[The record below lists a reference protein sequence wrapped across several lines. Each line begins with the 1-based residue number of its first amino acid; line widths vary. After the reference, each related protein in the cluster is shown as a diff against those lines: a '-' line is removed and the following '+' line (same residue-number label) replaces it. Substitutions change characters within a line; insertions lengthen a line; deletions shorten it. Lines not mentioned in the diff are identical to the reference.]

1 MPNKENLDK
10 VAALTETFKAAQCV
24 AVANYTGLT
33 VEKATKLRSDL
44 RQRDFKYVVAKNTLL
59 KIAAKEAGFE
69 GLDSFLKGQSA
80 VAFAQD
86 DPGALAKILF
96 DFGKESQKF
105 EIRAIYV
112 EGKVFSG
119 ADMER
124 IAKLPSR
131 DVLASQ
137 LIGNINA
144 PISAFVGTLDG
155 IIRKFVGTLD
165 AMKEKLAN

>member
-1 MPNKENLDK
+1 MPNQENIDK
-10 VAALTETFKAAQCV
+10 VAALTETFRAAKCV

-44 RQRDFKYVVAKNTLL
+44 RAREFKYVVAKNTLL
-59 KIAAKEAGFE
+59 KIAAKDAGFD

-80 VAFAQD
+80 VAFGTD
-86 DPGALAKILF
+86 DPGALAKILY
-96 DFGKESQKF
+96 DFGKEAKTL
-105 EIRAIYV
+105 EVRAFYV

-119 ADMER
+119 ADVER

-137 LIGNINA
+137 LIGNLNA
-144 PISAFVGTLDG
+144 PISSFVGTLDG
-155 IIRKFVGTLD
+155 VIRKFVGTLD
-165 AMKEKLAN
+165 AMKEKIAN